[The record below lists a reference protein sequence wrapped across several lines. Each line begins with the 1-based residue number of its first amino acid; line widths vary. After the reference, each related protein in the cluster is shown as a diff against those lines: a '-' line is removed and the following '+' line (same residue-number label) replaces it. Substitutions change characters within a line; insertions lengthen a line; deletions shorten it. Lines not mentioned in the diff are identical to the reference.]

1 MYKNAKENNPGKE
14 CNVLVVF
21 GDQIAVMIGNKKF
34 SPIVIRLFIRRRKK
48 NLSLIFITQSHIK
61 EPKGVRTNSTL

>member
-34 SPIVIRLFIRRRKK
+34 SPIVIRLFIGRRKK
-48 NLSLIFITQSHIK
+48 KSFTYFYYAITH
-61 EPKGVRTNSTL
+61 